1 MLTIKEIVQLLAHNG
16 DESYGHVCTV
26 KRVDGLVCDVEP
38 INGDA
43 PILDVRLVAD
53 ESENKFVLVPKVGSI
68 VVVQFITKEAAYLS
82 MVSEVSQVL
91 WKIGDSYLSCTD
103 QGFVVKKGDDDLKD
117 VLSLI
122 IEAVETIIVMQGRNP
137 DRVKLA
143 TAKEKVNNIF
153 S

>member
-26 KRVDGLVCDVEP
+26 KSVDGLVCDVEP

-53 ESENKFVLVPKVGSI
+53 ETENKFILVPKVGSI
-68 VVVQFITKEAAYLS
+68 VIVQFLTKEAAYVS
-82 MVSEVSQVL
+82 MVSQISQVL
-91 WKIGDSYLSCTD
+91 WKIGESYLSCTED
-103 QGFVVKKGDDDLKD
+103 GFVMKKGDDDMKE
-117 VLSLI
+117 VLNLI
-122 IEAVETIIVMQGRNP
+122 IEAVEFIIVMQGRNP
-137 DRVKLA
+137 DRLKLA
-143 TAKEKVNNIF
+143 NAKEKVNNIF